1 MNQARA
7 LWLGGVGLAA
17 ALALLAVGV
26 CVGSTGFE
34 NLVGPILQP
43 DRYPELAAMAQQIVW
58 EIRLPR
64 TLGAWAAG
72 ALLGLAGAV
81 AQGLFRNPLADPYL
95 LGSASGASLGVAL
108 ALAALGG
115 GAGML
120 GGGSMMNGAV
130 AVSLFSSSVWVR
142 LGLTGAAFA
151 GAVLAVLLTLL
162 LSRGVGHTLR
172 LLLAGVVV
180 GVVLGAMTH
189 LVLLVSPDSLQAMQA
204 FMLGS
209 TAFVGW
215 TSAALMAAVW
225 LLCVLAAWLL
235 ARVLDGLSL
244 GDATAVS
251 LGLPVA
257 PMRAALVAVLALAT
271 GTAVAQTGLIAF
283 VGLAAPH
290 LVRSYGQDHPRAA
303 DAALQPGGRRAAHG
317 GRHPGAFAHGAAGA
331 AGGRAHRGARWR
343 LPALADAPGRCPR
356 SGACMM
362 LAMNNV
368 AIHAHSVRAAS
379 EMALQSARYCTA
391 CRWTLPGRSGPA
403 SSAPMARASPRCS
416 SAWQACCPTA
426 ARCNC
431 WGRPARHCLRA
442 NAPAPW
448 PGWARTNLPPTT

>member
-1 MNQARA
+1 MMFGRVA
-7 LWLGGVGLAA
+7 WLVLGGGVG
-17 ALALLAVGV
+17 ALAVVALGL
-26 CVGSTGFE
+26 CVGSTGLE
-34 NLVGPILQP
+34 NLLGPLWS
-43 DRYPELAAMAQQIVW
+43 PEANPERSAMALQIVW
-58 EIRLPR
+58 QIRLPR

-120 GGGSMMNGAV
+120 GGSMLSAGLKFSM
-130 AVSLFSSSVWVR
+130 FSSSVWVR
-142 LGLTGAAFA
+142 LGLTGAAFG

-162 LSRGVGHTLR
+162 LARGVGHTLH

-180 GVVLGAMTH
+180 GVVLGAMTQ
-189 LVLLVSPDSLQAMQA
+189 LVLLLSPDSLQAMQA

-215 TSAALMAAVW
+215 TSCLLMTAAWCGCA
-225 LLCVLAAWLL
+225 LAAWLL

-244 GDATAVS
+244 GDATAQS

-290 LVRSYGQDHPRAA
+290 LVRSLVKTTYAHLLLLASLAGGLLLMAA
-303 DAALQPGGRRAAHG
+303 DILARGLLAPQELPVGVLTAALGGGYLLWRM
-317 GRHPGAFAHGAAGA
+317 
-331 AGGRAHRGARWR
+331 HRGRG
-343 LPALADAPGRCPR
+343 LGVDK
-356 SGACMM
+356 
-362 LAMNNV
+362 
-368 AIHAHSVRAAS
+368 
-379 EMALQSARYCTA
+379 T
-391 CRWTLPGRSGPA
+391 
-403 SSAPMARASPRCS
+403 
-416 SAWQACCPTA
+416 
-426 ARCNC
+426 
-431 WGRPARHCLRA
+431 
-442 NAPAPW
+442 
-448 PGWARTNLPPTT
+448 